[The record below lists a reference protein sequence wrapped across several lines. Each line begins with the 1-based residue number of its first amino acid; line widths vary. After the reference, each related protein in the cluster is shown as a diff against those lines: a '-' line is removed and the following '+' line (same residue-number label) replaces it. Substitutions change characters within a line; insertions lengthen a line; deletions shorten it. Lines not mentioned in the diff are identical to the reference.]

1 MTTLIDFS
9 FIGIDPG
16 TVLAGLFVGLLVGLT
31 GIGGGALMTPI
42 LVLILGTAPKTA
54 VGTDLFFA
62 AITKMVGVSVH
73 GTRGTIDWQV
83 CRRLATGSLP
93 AALLTGLALHHFG
106 RDALKVDSVIM
117 HSLGYML
124 LLTTAGLIFKKQ
136 LHAVGC
142 NLRVE
147 HAERFKYMQ
156 GPLTVLAGM
165 FLGIVVTLTSV
176 GAGALGTVIMIYL
189 YPLRLTPAKLV
200 GTDLAHAIPLAI
212 VAGASHWIAGNVN
225 YQLLF
230 TLLAGSIPGV
240 LAGSWLSCKAPDAV
254 LRPLLALLLLATGL
268 KILLA

>member
-1 MTTLIDFS
+1 MAVFS
-9 FIGIDPG
+9 LVGIDSG
-16 TVLAGLFVGLLVGLT
+16 SVLAGLLVGLLVGLT

-42 LVLILGTAPKTA
+42 LVLILGTAPKAA

-62 AITKMVGVSVH
+62 AITKMAGVAVH
-73 GTRGTIDWQV
+73 GQRGTIDWQV
-83 CRRLATGSLP
+83 CRRLAAGSLP
-93 AALLTGLALHHFG
+93 AALLTGLCLHHFG
-106 RDALKVDSVIM
+106 RDALMVDSVIM
-117 HSLGYML
+117 QGLGCML
-124 LLTTAGLIFKKQ
+124 ILTTVGLVFKKQ
-136 LHAVGC
+136 LHTIGR

-156 GPLTVLAGM
+156 GPLTVLAGL

-225 YQLLF
+225 GQLLLS
-230 TLLAGSIPGV
+230 LLSGSIPGV
-240 LAGSWLSCKAPDAV
+240 LAGSWLSSKAPDTI
-254 LRPLLALLLLATGL
+254 LRPLLALLLFATGL